1 MRVCRQLTRVSRQSR
16 CWRRRLSAGT
26 LVPACCVLLHWIEPL
41 SVWKHQLSC
50 PSEYRSS
57 HFYCTKNSHRIDT
70 LHTQTP
76 KQGLITHTK
85 LIMVVCFPTNSLL
98 KIIFHHLGQLI
109 TVKCECVPFL

>member
-1 MRVCRQLTRVSRQSR
+1 MRVCRQLTRVSRQSK

-57 HFYCTKNSHRIDT
+57 HFYCTKNSHKIDT
-70 LHTQTP
+70 LHTRTP

-85 LIMVVCFPTNSLL
+85 LIMVVCFPTNSLF
-98 KIIFHHLGQLI
+98 KIIFHHLGQLV